1 VVIAFAV
8 HGYVPPAPVTPTLLE
23 GVGIYTT
30 FPHSKN
36 NELHK
41 HQAPSL
47 VGEGWGEE
55 IKIKHLHSPHPSL
68 LPLEKE
74 Q

>member
-1 VVIAFAV
+1 MSKTKYLYTI
-8 HGYVPPAPVTPTLLE
+8 
-23 GVGIYTT
+23 GIYTT
-30 FPHSKN
+30 FPHNKN
-36 NELHK
+36 NELQK

-55 IKIKHLHSPHPSL
+55 SKTKHLHSPHPSL

-74 Q
+74 QAGLV

>member
-1 VVIAFAV
+1 M
-8 HGYVPPAPVTPTLLE
+8 
-23 GVGIYTT
+23 GIYTT
-30 FPHSKN
+30 FPHNKN
-36 NELHK
+36 NELQQH
-41 HQAPSL
+41 HAPSL

-55 IKIKHLHSPHPSL
+55 SKIKHLHSPRQLLHALLYLLHPCSRHPNL